1 MSCKS
6 LINKNHEKKSE
17 ENKVIDSSSEKIIKI
32 EEVVNSSP
40 TKNDKKEFYCTCGNV
55 FLSLTTL
62 SVHQTVCKIVLNKP
76 MLKNKL
82 RMGVLCGSCG
92 SMSRED
98 NIVLHK
104 ESCPTMNENHKKFHC
119 RCGKEFDLQKH
130 LTMHR
135 VVCNHVESPQ
145 TSGKQSRTN
154 KCVCGKVLAT
164 KSGYSRHIKTCSM
177 ASLRTVFTCK
187 CGKVC
192 LSSHGLAQHIKVCTQ
207 QIYSLSNN
215 SNPLYSLNIEGP
227 KTISNREPDP
237 TSCKTDSKKA
247 IKKSNNKS
255 RIVSNVLDETTLE
268 SINKIEH
275 KDIEIKRKLY
285 KSKEKKVNQSKHLN
299 KNVEQENT
307 AKVELDIR
315 HDSLLKEDLNVSSST
330 SDDNLEDYSSFE
342 PPVFDPELFE
352 STDNPSKKSEQPTS
366 PVKKTPARD
375 TVGFTCKKNEILLG
389 ESVNKTNESGG
400 CSLTICC
407 PWCQFQTEHINTMR
421 HHVVSAHSNSV
432 RHAINVSGSD

>member
-1 MSCKS
+1 MSCNS
-6 LINKNHEKKSE
+6 LINKNHKKKSE
-17 ENKVIDSSSEKIIKI
+17 ENKVIDSSSEKIKKI

-40 TKNDKKEFYCTCGNV
+40 KKNEEKEFYCTCGNV
-55 FLSLTTL
+55 FLSYTSL
-62 SVHQTVCKIVLNKP
+62 SIHQTVCKLFLNKP
-76 MLKNKL
+76 VLKNKL

-119 RCGKEFDLQKH
+119 RCGKDFDLQKH

-135 VVCNHVESPQ
+135 VVCNYVESPQ

-177 ASLRTVFTCK
+177 ATLRTVFTCK

-207 QIYSLSNN
+207 QKYSLSNN
-215 SNPLYSLNIEGP
+215 PNSLYSLNIEGT
-227 KTISNREPDP
+227 KTISHREPDP
-237 TSCKTDSKKA
+237 TSCKTDNEKA

-255 RIVSNVLDETTLE
+255 KIVSNVLDETTLE

-275 KDIEIKRKLY
+275 KDIEIKRKCS
-285 KSKEKKVNQSKHLN
+285 KSKEKKVNESKHSN
-299 KNVEQENT
+299 KNVEQENN
-307 AKVELDIR
+307 AKVELDIK
-315 HDSLLKEDLNVSSST
+315 HDSLLKEDLNISSST

-366 PVKKTPARD
+366 PVKKTPASG

-389 ESVNKTNESGG
+389 ESVKKTNESEG
-400 CSLTICC
+400 CSMTICC
-407 PWCQFQTEHINTMR
+407 PWCQFQTELINTMR